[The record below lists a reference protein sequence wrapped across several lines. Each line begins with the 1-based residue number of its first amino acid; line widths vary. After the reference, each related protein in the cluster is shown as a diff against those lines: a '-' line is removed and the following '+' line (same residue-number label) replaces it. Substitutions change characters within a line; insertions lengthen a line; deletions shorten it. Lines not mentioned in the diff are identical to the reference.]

1 MMKQREHRNAE
12 AALGNLAFGLPP
24 DAVGD
29 ALYDHSAGL
38 LASGYPRDA
47 LYGDLERLAAEMR
60 SRGEE
65 EREDGILDVM
75 DALEGECAPSSR
87 L

>member
-1 MMKQREHRNAE
+1 MMEQREHSNAE
-12 AALGNLAFGLPP
+12 AALGKLAFGLTP

-38 LASGYPRDA
+38 LAAGYPRDV
-47 LYGDLERLAAEMR
+47 LYRDLERLAAEMR
-60 SRGEE
+60 SRDEE

-75 DALEGECAPSSR
+75 DALTGECAPSSR

>member
-1 MMKQREHRNAE
+1 MMEQREHSNAE
-12 AALGNLAFGLPP
+12 AALGKLAFGLPP

-38 LASGYPRDA
+38 LAAGYPRET
-47 LYGDLERLAAEMR
+47 LRGDLERLAAEMR
-60 SRGEE
+60 VRDEE

-75 DALEGECAPSSR
+75 DALAGECAPSSR

>member
-1 MMKQREHRNAE
+1 MMEQRKHGNAE
-12 AALGNLAFGLPP
+12 AALGKLAFDLSA
-24 DAVGD
+24 DVVGD

-38 LASGYPRDA
+38 LAAGYPRDV
-47 LYGDLERLAAEMR
+47 LHRDLERLAAEMR

-75 DALEGECAPSSR
+75 DALEGERAPSSR

>member
-1 MMKQREHRNAE
+1 MMEQREHRNAE
-12 AALGNLAFGLPP
+12 AALGKLAFGLPP

-29 ALYDHSAGL
+29 ALYDHAAGL
-38 LASGYPRDA
+38 LASGYPRDV

-60 SRGEE
+60 SRGEDG
-65 EREDGILDVM
+65 REDGILDVM

>member
-1 MMKQREHRNAE
+1 MEQREHRNAE
-12 AALGNLAFGLPP
+12 AALGKLAFGLPP

-29 ALYDHSAGL
+29 ALYDHAAGL
-38 LASGYPRDA
+38 LASGYPRDV

-60 SRGEE
+60 SRGEDG
-65 EREDGILDVM
+65 REDGILDVM